1 MNNSEKSID
10 QSKMESRPN
19 RVQTPIIEYVNLL
32 LDRAIQAQASD
43 LHLEPFEKEC
53 TVRYRID
60 GVLHEMKP
68 LPLSLAAPM
77 ISRMKLLADLDIAEQ
92 RLPQDGRF
100 QRSSE
105 QGPVDFRISTL
116 PTPWGESVVLRLLD
130 RRSLFPS
137 LKALQL
143 PSSLH
148 QEITTFLAQPH
159 GLFIVTG
166 PTGSGKTTTLYAC
179 LHELNARGL
188 KLLSA
193 EDPVEYEV
201 EGVMHVSVHDEIGLS
216 FQRLLRSFLRHDPD
230 GIMIGETRDLATA
243 QMALQASLTGHLV
256 LTSLHTNDAAGAL
269 VRLIDMGLD
278 PLMISTT
285 LRCVLAQRLIR
296 KICTACR
303 TPYQPD
309 ETLLASLGLNPKELT
324 HHIWYHGTGCSHCH
338 HSGYRG
344 RTALFEL
351 LSMHDELRLLIN
363 QYASHDQLRKKAVE
377 LGMKTL
383 REDARRLVLE
393 GITTV
398 EEVGL
403 LGR

>member
-53 TVRYRID
+53 SVRYRID
-60 GVLHEMKP
+60 GVLHKMKP
-68 LPLSLAAPM
+68 LPSSLAAPM
-77 ISRMKLLADLDIAEQ
+77 ISRMKLLADLDITEQ

-100 QRSSE
+100 QRSSKE
-105 QGPVDFRISTL
+105 GSVDFRISTL
-116 PTPWGESVVLRLLD
+116 PTPWGESLALRLLD
-130 RRSLFPS
+130 RRSIFSS
-137 LKALQL
+137 LKALE
-143 PSSLH
+143 LH
-148 QEITTFLAQPH
+148 TSMHQDIRTLLTQPH

-193 EDPVEYEV
+193 EDPVEYQV
-201 EGVMHVSVHDEIGLS
+201 EGVMQITVNEEIGLS

-230 GIMIGETRDLATA
+230 CLMVGETRDRVTA

-256 LTSLHTNDAAGAL
+256 LTTLHTNDAAGAI

-285 LRCVLAQRLIR
+285 LRGVLAQRLIR

-303 TPYQPD
+303 VPYQP
-309 ETLLASLGLNPKELT
+309 EATLLAALELDSKEFEN
-324 HHIWYHGTGCSHCH
+324 HIWYRGIGCPHCH

-344 RTALFEL
+344 RRAFFEL
-351 LSMHDELRLLIN
+351 LPMHDELRLLIN
-363 QYASHDQLRKKAVE
+363 QCASHHQLQKKAVE

-383 REDARRLVLE
+383 REDARRLVME

-398 EEVGL
+398 EEVLKAVG
-403 LGR
+403 